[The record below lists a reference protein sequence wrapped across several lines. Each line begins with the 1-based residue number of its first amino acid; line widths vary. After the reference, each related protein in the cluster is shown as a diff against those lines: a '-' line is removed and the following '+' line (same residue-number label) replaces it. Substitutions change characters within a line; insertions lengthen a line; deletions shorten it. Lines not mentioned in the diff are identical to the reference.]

1 MSEVLKLQRA
11 QVSRS
16 AAGKMS
22 GRWILAGS
30 AVLLVLQLLACAP
43 EIERR
48 PMVMSPLA
56 ASEPARVV
64 TVSQVVQ
71 VNPALGYRRTI
82 EAGSQWRSVGRTS
95 AGEVFRPVTGV
106 FTVEGAHVHEAG
118 LVIAVGRITGFY
130 MLVEQAFVPLDPP
143 VSVHLT
149 EGGKQ

>member
-1 MSEVLKLQRA
+1 MPELLEPQRA
-11 QVSRS
+11 LEGSSS
-16 AAGKMS
+16 ASTRS
-22 GRWILAGS
+22 GRRIVLGCS
-30 AVLLVLQLLACAP
+30 LLLVLQLLACAP

-48 PMVMSPLA
+48 SMVMTPLA

-64 TVSQVVQ
+64 TVSQVVH

-82 EAGSQWRSVGRTS
+82 EAGSQWRSVGRTP

-118 LVIAVGRITGFY
+118 LVIADGRITGFY

-149 EGGKQ
+149 EGGK